1 MQDDVFISIWV
12 VLLVQVINQWLWRL
26 WHAAS
31 GAAARLCGFLCGVCC
46 TSERPLHFVKVEL
59 ALGYGEYPSVNTCVH
74 ILKRCHAGG
83 CCLLVILPC
92 DLYLVAETLHPYIL
106 CACAAG
112 GSAQLETP
120 AGRAA
125 LQSALQAVLYHYRK
139 RDIAAALAVRAAR
152 RQRKQEAA
160 PASATLMPSSAVS
173 DIESDSGWFDA
184 ARPERA
190 AEPAAAA
197 ARSDA
202 EASGAEEWE
211 IQPAPPSPS
220 CGAWRPEGSA
230 QESAEPGAAAEGRQE
245 GLLAGE
251 PRRQPAHGQEGPQET
266 PWVDL
271 STVGPL
277 AVALEEVLKGAGP
290 GRVSALLVVTPQRS
304 TIVNSGGLSSV
315 DGWPIK
321 CVIIL
326 LTCGSWGITTMWDWE
341 RCFPRMCDICASCD
355 SGH

>member
-1 MQDDVFISIWV
+1 MW
-12 VLLVQVINQWLWRL
+12 LLS
-26 WHAAS
+26 AS
-31 GAAARLCGFLCGVCC
+31 GMAMQ
-46 TSERPLHFVKVEL
+46 VEPDYKS
-59 ALGYGEYPSVNTCVH
+59 AHMTN
-74 ILKRCHAGG
+74 
-83 CCLLVILPC
+83 LP
-92 DLYLVAETLHPYIL
+92 
-106 CACAAG
+106 CAAG
-112 GSAQLETP
+112 ESAQLETP
-120 AGRAA
+120 TGRAA
-125 LQSALQAVLYHYRK
+125 LQRALQAVLDHYRK

-160 PASATLMPSSAVS
+160 PASAALMPSSAVS

-184 ARPERA
+184 ARPERG

-197 ARSDA
+197 AAESDA

-220 CGAWRPEGSA
+220 CRARRPEGSA
-230 QESAEPGAAAEGRQE
+230 LEPAEPVAAAEGRQGE
-245 GLLAGE
+245 LVAGE
-251 PRRQPAHGQEGPQET
+251 PRQRPAQGQEEPQQT

-290 GRVSALLVVTPQRS
+290 GRVSALLTVTPQRS

-321 CVIIL
+321 CVAFL
-326 LTCGSWGITTMWDWE
+326 LTCGNLGIL
-341 RCFPRMCDICASCD
+341 C
-355 SGH
+355 

>member
-1 MQDDVFISIWV
+1 MPAD
-12 VLLVQVINQWLWRL
+12 
-26 WHAAS
+26 
-31 GAAARLCGFLCGVCC
+31 
-46 TSERPLHFVKVEL
+46 
-59 ALGYGEYPSVNTCVH
+59 
-74 ILKRCHAGG
+74 
-83 CCLLVILPC
+83 
-92 DLYLVAETLHPYIL
+92 
-106 CACAAG
+106 
-112 GSAQLETP
+112 GSAQLEMPT
-120 AGRAA
+120 GHAA
-125 LQSALQAVLYHYRK
+125 LQSALQAVLDHYRK
-139 RDIAAALAVRAAR
+139 RDIAAALAVRAER

-160 PASATLMPSSAVS
+160 PASAALMPSSAVS

-190 AEPAAAA
+190 VEPAAAAA

-220 CGAWRPEGSA
+220 CGAWRPKGSA

-251 PRRQPAHGQEGPQET
+251 PRRQPAQGQEGPQET
-266 PWVDL
+266 PWLDL

-277 AVALEEVLKGAGP
+277 AVALEQVLKGAGP

-341 RCFPRMCDICASCD
+341 RYFLRMCDICASCD
-355 SGH
+355 SGLL

>member
-1 MQDDVFISIWV
+1 MLD
-12 VLLVQVINQWLWRL
+12 
-26 WHAAS
+26 
-31 GAAARLCGFLCGVCC
+31 
-46 TSERPLHFVKVEL
+46 
-59 ALGYGEYPSVNTCVH
+59 
-74 ILKRCHAGG
+74 
-83 CCLLVILPC
+83 
-92 DLYLVAETLHPYIL
+92 
-106 CACAAG
+106 
-112 GSAQLETP
+112 
-120 AGRAA
+120 
-125 LQSALQAVLYHYRK
+125 HYRK
-139 RDIAAALAVRAAR
+139 QDVAAALAVRAAR

-160 PASATLMPSSAVS
+160 PASAALMPSSAVS

-197 ARSDA
+197 AAESDA

-220 CGAWRPEGSA
+220 CGARRSEGSA
-230 QESAEPGAAAEGRQE
+230 LEPAEPRSAAEGRPE
-245 GLLAGE
+245 ELLAGE
-251 PRRQPAHGQEGPQET
+251 LWRQPAQGRKELQQA

-290 GRVSALLVVTPQRS
+290 GKVSALLVVTPQRS

-321 CVIIL
+321 CVAVL
-326 LTCGSWGITTMWDWE
+326 LTCGSGGSTTVECWGY
-341 RCFPRMCDICASCD
+341 CF
-355 SGH
+355 